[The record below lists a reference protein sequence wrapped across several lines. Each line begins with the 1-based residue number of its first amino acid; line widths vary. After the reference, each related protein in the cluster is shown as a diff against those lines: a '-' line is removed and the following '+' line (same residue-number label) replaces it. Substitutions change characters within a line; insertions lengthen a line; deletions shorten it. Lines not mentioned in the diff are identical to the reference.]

1 MSGQVITKK
10 DISIVI
16 QGPIEEGTDET
27 LNSFEGFSDI
37 VLSTWEDEDLSLLK
51 DVKVDYKLVTS
62 RYEDC
67 GDTFLE
73 RFKRILANHI
83 VTGCIRP
90 ATMEL
95 LMLKINFL

>member
-73 RFKRILANHI
+73 RFNKN
-83 VTGCIRP
+83 TGKPYCYWMHQ
-90 ATMEL
+90 TSSMEL